1 MKNTLLRARNI
12 LYAWMEQRRN
22 LLLFLYTLPMV
33 IALVYT
39 LWSWAVL
46 FAPFPIDPIP
56 GVIYYIHET
65 QPKLIAYMLLVPA
78 LFLLYM
84 LFALCISPANR
95 FGKWWYS
102 VPLSGADMLCQLFYG
117 ILLGILTF
125 QFKHIPEAALC
136 LCLCFFLPIYR
147 LPWTVWW
154 RYVKKYFVPVAS
166 ALAFGLLFVLFFAA
180 FLPFVSGPVYIGTE
194 YRSVSSLYKPLRN
207 TPDQI
212 LSKTI
217 PSWSLIRS
225 NPYCVHSPKLRIY
238 MSQNQ
243 NLRNLYISS
252 QKLTYYLYEKQPDE
266 YCLMRPLSA
275 HWLTVLQFRLPH
287 QEWVQLQTYSQILTQ
302 WHSAALDN
310 LSQSPH
316 IRFLKRSQYQFEWQT
331 LGRGFIHHHNHL
343 FGMAHQFAL
352 GRPVRE
358 IFMQYGWLQ
367 TVGLGYI
374 LKKFNRLDYASY
386 IHVYYSFYF
395 LYFFCFLGGIWFLLR
410 DKKYVLL
417 GGFLALSGWLSQTYL
432 YLYLGPGT
440 NPVRYFMYVFVLC
453 FLVNYI
459 QTQRISRLCWAVVA
473 AWVSIC
479 INMQFGFFA
488 VIALSGALVI
498 YIWEQLSHNFM
509 PAVCGLACL
518 WAGAVAL
525 FLLLN
530 ITPNPVNAYFF
541 SGLLAFNFG
550 FGTLVYFGLW
560 TVLCY
565 GLLFANW
572 KKNRPVNYALLFLT
586 FFTQGIYLYYIR
598 SAGYYHFCAISSIFV
613 LQAVLALKI
622 CEGYLARRWQKYV
635 LSVILFALAG
645 VMLVRGGNSFWRSK
659 RYIRKYFSSYEL
671 YHWQLPGTRFYSTM
685 NPEDFLSSIA
695 LIKKY
700 SPDQKGIY
708 IISQFDNFLPFLSEH
723 YSAMPFIDLQWYLIT
738 QKEFD
743 AAKDSILKN
752 KPQYLFVE
760 TSLQE
765 PQQRDIIPAD
775 YPVIGY
781 LHQES
786 LWRAERMSLLKRLFE
801 SVSDDY
807 ILVEQTLL
815 LQVYK
820 RRN

>member
-78 LFLLYM
+78 LFLLYV
-84 LFALCISPANR
+84 LFAFCISPSNR
-95 FGKWWYS
+95 LGKWWSS
-102 VPLSGADMLCQLFYG
+102 VALTGQDMLCQLCYG
-117 ILLGILTF
+117 ILLSVVIF
-125 QFKHIPEAALC
+125 QFKHIPVVTLF
-136 LCLCFFLPIYR
+136 LYLCFFLPIYR
-147 LPWTVWW
+147 FPWNASW
-154 RYVKKYFVPVAS
+154 RYIKKYFFPIVPTV
-166 ALAFGLLFVLFFAA
+166 AFGLLLVLFFAA
-180 FLPFVSGPVYIGTE
+180 FLPFVLGPVYIGAE
-194 YRSVSSLYKPLRN
+194 YPSVSTLYKPLHK
-207 TPDQI
+207 TTDQI

-410 DKKYVLL
+410 DKKYVLF
-417 GGFLALSGWLSQTYL
+417 GGFLALAGWLSQTYL

-440 NPVRYFMYVFVLC
+440 NPIRYFMYIFVLC
-453 FLVNYI
+453 CLVNYI
-459 QTQRISRLCWAVVA
+459 QTQRISRLCWAVVTT
-473 AWVSIC
+473 WVSIL
-479 INMQFGFFA
+479 INIQFGLFV

-498 YIWEQLSHNFM
+498 YIWEQRAHHFM
-509 PAVCGLACL
+509 PVVYSLVCL
-518 WAGAVAL
+518 WSGSMVL
-525 FLLLN
+525 FFCLN
-530 ITPNPVNAYFF
+530 ITPDPINTYFF
-541 SGLLAFNFG
+541 SGLLAFKFG
-550 FGTLVYFGLW
+550 FETLVYFVLW
-560 TVLCY
+560 TGLCY
-565 GLLFANW
+565 GLLLANW
-572 KKNRPVNYALLFLT
+572 KQNRSLNYALLFLT

-613 LQAVLALKI
+613 LQAVLVLKI
-622 CEGYLARRWQKYV
+622 SERYFWRHWQKYV
-635 LSVILFALAG
+635 LLAILFCFAG
-645 VMLVRGGNSFWRSK
+645 IMLIKGEKAFLRSK
-659 RYIRKYFSSYEL
+659 RYIQKYFSSYKL
-671 YHWQLPGTRFYSTM
+671 YHWQLPGTYFYSTM
-685 NPEDFLSSIA
+685 NPEDFSSSIA

-700 SPDQKGIY
+700 APDQKGIY
-708 IISQFDNFLPFLSEH
+708 IISQFDNFLPFLSQH

-752 KPQYLFVE
+752 KPPYLFVE

-765 PQQRDIIPAD
+765 PQQRDIIPND

-786 LWRAERMSLLKRLFE
+786 LWRAERMGLLKHLFE

-807 ILVEQTLL
+807 VLEEQTPL

-820 RRN
+820 RKN